1 MIWMF
6 FPIPLFCLVM
16 LAIPFPKTEKLC
28 TELVGSIFFTR
39 ISVGVVYIR
48 LVWVFVG
55 MSCLIF
61 WIAIKTLQMGFGSTH
76 VPCSGWVWCYGVSS
90 CRLFSGV
97 YMTRLRIKPIRTYFF
112 QNHRTSCPFHTGE
125 TMWYRRASRY
135 RAERNFWLSLFTLV
149 LWLLVYKIYSLKET
163 IVKLR
168 VQLEAIRNDGYKP
181 TKSDLDTKK
190 D

>member
-1 MIWMF
+1 MNFDQIQNATLGSMMTWGHMIWVF
-6 FPIPLFCLVM
+6 FPIPLFCLVL
-16 LAIPFPKTEKLC
+16 LAVPFPKTEKLC

-48 LVWVFVG
+48 LVWVFMG

-61 WIAIKTLQMGFGSTH
+61 WIAITTLQMGFGSTR
-76 VPCSGWVWCYGVSS
+76 VPCSG
-90 CRLFSGV
+90 
-97 YMTRLRIKPIRTYFF
+97 
-112 QNHRTSCPFHTGE
+112 TSCPFHTGE
-125 TMWYRRASRY
+125 TMWYRRALRY
-135 RAERNFWLSLFTLV
+135 RAERNFWLSLFTLL

-168 VQLEAIRNDGYKP
+168 AELVAIRNDGYKP
-181 TKSDLDTKK
+181 MKSDLDVKK

>member
-1 MIWMF
+1 MIWVF
-6 FPIPLFCLVM
+6 FPIPLFCLVL
-16 LAIPFPKTEKLC
+16 LAVPFPKTEKLC

-48 LVWVFVG
+48 LVWVFMG

-61 WIAIKTLQMGFGSTH
+61 WIAITTLQMGFGSTR
-76 VPCSGWVWCYGVSS
+76 VPCSGWVSCHAVSS
-90 CRLFSGV
+90 CRYYQANLCRDFELNLF
-97 YMTRLRIKPIRTYFF
+97 RTYFF
-112 QNHRTSCPFHTGE
+112 QNRRTSCPFHTGE
-125 TMWYRRASRY
+125 TMWYRRALRY
-135 RAERNFWLSLFTLV
+135 RAERNFWLSLFTLL

-168 VQLEAIRNDGYKP
+168 AELVAIRNDGYKP
-181 TKSDLDTKK
+181 MKSDLDLKK

>member
-1 MIWMF
+1 MIWVF
-6 FPIPLFCLVM
+6 FPIPLLCLAL
-16 LAIPFPKTEKLC
+16 LAVPFPKTEKLC

-39 ISVGVVYIR
+39 ISVGAVYIR
-48 LVWVFVG
+48 LVWVFVA
-55 MSCLIF
+55 MSCLIL
-61 WIAIKTLQMGFGSTH
+61 WIAIKTLQMGFGSAH
-76 VPCSGWVWCYGVSS
+76 VPCSG
-90 CRLFSGV
+90 
-97 YMTRLRIKPIRTYFF
+97 
-112 QNHRTSCPFHTGE
+112 TSCPFHTGE

-163 IVKLR
+163 IVKLK

-181 TKSDLDTKK
+181 KKTDLDTKN